1 MSLTL
6 IRSKIVGLILIL
18 AAAGCG
24 SYELVRVD
32 PPAPS
37 GAPPVE
43 AASGLTVTSEPDD
56 LTDPQLRA
64 AREQAQQMIAALGQ
78 GAAPAATQAGPPV
91 RWIDAR
97 HPDARDA
104 PTVSVAP
111 FRANTAVELD
121 IAPPPAP
128 SPQTALVSEPIDAP
142 APSQTPPADT
152 AIDHHR
158 LARVMMHQ
166 LRHSDDP
173 ALKKAI
179 DAVAL
184 SVVSGDRTL
193 SPDILASLDPRQ
205 RETVSR
211 FHLLM
216 IQLTDRIAE
225 RGHIDPETISEQLDA
240 TFGVQ
245 PIEIETVQLCRR
257 VDNYGVYEP
266 FAGDTFLA
274 GRDQRMI
281 VYVQLDHFASQQQ
294 PDDLYEVRLS
304 QEIVLYNASD
314 GLPVWRLPIETIVD
328 RSRNRRR
335 DFFTVKIIR
344 LPARLGVGKYQLK
357 VTVNDLHGS
366 TTASATIPINLVADQ
381 TLVSGAQK

>member
-1 MSLTL
+1 MSSISVRMLV
-6 IRSKIVGLILIL
+6 VGLLSGL
-18 AAAGCG
+18 VAGCG
-24 SYELVRVD
+24 QYELVRVD
-32 PPAPS
+32 PPVAPVAA
-37 GAPPVE
+37 APGPS
-43 AASGLTVTSEPDD
+43 ATREPDD
-56 LTDPQLRA
+56 IDDLADPALRA
-64 AREQAQQMIAALGQ
+64 ARDQAQQMIAALGQ
-78 GAAPAATQAGPPV
+78 GAAPATTQAGPPV

-97 HPDARDA
+97 RPEARDT
-104 PTVSVAP
+104 PTVPVTP
-111 FRANTAVELD
+111 YRANAGLEL
-121 IAPPPAP
+121 
-128 SPQTALVSEPIDAP
+128 DAP
-142 APSQTPPADT
+142 APPPRVTTVPQPVAPAPQPQVQPGDAT
-152 AIDHHR
+152 IDHHR

-184 SVVSGDRTL
+184 SVVSGDREL

-205 RETVSR
+205 RETVNR
-211 FHLLM
+211 FHMLM
-216 IQLTDRIAE
+216 LQITDRIAE
-225 RGHIDPETISEQLDA
+225 RGHVDAQLISEQLDA
-240 TFGVQ
+240 TFGEQ
-245 PIEIETVQLCRR
+245 PIEIETVELCRR

-294 PDDLYEVRLS
+294 SDEWYEVRLS
-304 QEIVLYNASD
+304 QEIVLYNATD
-314 GLPVWRLPIETIVD
+314 GLPVWRSPIETIVD

-366 TTASATIPINLVADQ
+366 TTAASTIPVNIVADQ
-381 TLVSGAQK
+381 TLVSSDGAMK